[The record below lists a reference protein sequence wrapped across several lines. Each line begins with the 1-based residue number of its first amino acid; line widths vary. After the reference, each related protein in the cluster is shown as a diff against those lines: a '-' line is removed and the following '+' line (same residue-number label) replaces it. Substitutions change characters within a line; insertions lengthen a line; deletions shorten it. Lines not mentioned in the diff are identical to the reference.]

1 MKNKYVEVGKGV
13 WEDGTY
19 REQVILV
26 DDLPLKIRQGWN
38 QTSWSK
44 RNPELVPVK
53 WENAIKGMEEC

>member
-19 REQVILV
+19 REQVIRV
-26 DDLPLKIRQGWN
+26 DEIPLKIKQGWN

-44 RNPELVPVK
+44 RHPELVAVK
-53 WENAIKGMEEC
+53 WKNAIDVMEN